1 MNSYLILK
9 VSGKN
14 IPKFI
19 LRCKNNNI
27 NILKLEQISYKEAL
41 IKINYKDYD
50 KLLKIKS
57 IYDITL
63 INNTGFLKFKELLN
77 KHKYFLIMFTFGIL
91 FLIYLCNIIFEV
103 DIISTNNELNNL
115 IKKDLENYNIKK
127 YKLKKSYKEKERIKS
142 ELLEKYNDTIEW
154 IEITDVGTKYEVQVV
169 ERKKKVTEEKNEY
182 TNIVASKS
190 GVLRKIYAEEGVKV
204 VDNNTYVNKG
214 DIIISGAI
222 TKDEEIKRIV
232 NAKGKVYAEVWY
244 NVNIEFPLEYTEK
257 KYTNEKKKSVYMR
270 LGNKYISKRRFKN
283 FERRKI
289 LSLKNRLVPFELG
302 IEEDQKVNIINDKYT
317 VEEAKKKAILSAKEK
332 ILQSLDKDEYIT
344 SQKTLKFYAKDSKIV
359 LDIFFSC
366 YEQIGKEEKIIPE
379 E

>member
-27 NILKLEQISYKEAL
+27 NILKIEQISYKEAL

-103 DIISTNNELNNL
+103 DVISTNNELNNL
-115 IKKDLENYNIKK
+115 IKRDLENYNIKK

-169 ERKKKVTEEKNEY
+169 ERKKKVTEEKDEY

-222 TKDEEIKRIV
+222 TKDEEIKKIV

-302 IEEDQKVNIINDKYT
+302 IEEEQKVNIINDKYT
-317 VEEAKKKAILSAKEK
+317 IEEAKKKAILSAKEK

>member
-19 LRCKNNNI
+19 LKCKNNNI
-27 NILKLEQISYKEAL
+27 NILKIEQISYKEAL

-103 DIISTNNELNNL
+103 DVISTNNELNNL

-169 ERKKKVTEEKNEY
+169 ERKKKVTEEKDEY

-222 TKDEEIKRIV
+222 TKDEEIKKIV

-257 KYTNEKKKSVYMR
+257 RYTNEKKKSVYMR

-302 IEEDQKVNIINDKYT
+302 IEEEQKVNIINDKYT